1 MSLSTLHFSI
11 DIRAPKDKVWRTMF
25 ADNTYREWTRA
36 FSPGSYFE
44 GSWVKGS
51 KILFLGPDPVEKGG
65 SGGMVSRIAENRLNE
80 YMGIEHLG
88 TVSNGVEDTQSDAV
102 KDWAGARENYSFIES
117 GGVTHLRIEMQT
129 APSYEAMFNDS
140 WPKALQKLKAL
151 AEAASN

>member
-1 MSLSTLHFSI
+1 
-11 DIRAPKDKVWRTMF
+11 
-25 ADNTYREWTRA
+25 
-36 FSPGSYFE
+36 
-44 GSWVKGS
+44 
-51 KILFLGPDPVEKGG
+51 
-65 SGGMVSRIAENRLNE
+65 
-80 YMGIEHLG
+80 
-88 TVSNGVEDTQSDAV
+88 VSNGVEDTQSDAV